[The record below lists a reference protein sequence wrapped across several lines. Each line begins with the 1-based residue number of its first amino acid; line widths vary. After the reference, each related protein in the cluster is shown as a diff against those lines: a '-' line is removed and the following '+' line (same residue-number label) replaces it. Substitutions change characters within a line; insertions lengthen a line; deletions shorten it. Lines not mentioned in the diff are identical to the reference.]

1 MNFLKLGFLANPELG
16 QLILRGWLGLT
27 MLINHG
33 IPKLMKFNELSANFP
48 DPFGIGPKF
57 SLGLALFAEVLC
69 SALLVVGFLARFA
82 ALMLAVTMGV
92 AFLVVHKAVVAAG
105 PASGELAFIYL
116 AGFLALVFTGAG
128 QYSVDGGD

>member
-82 ALMLAVTMGV
+82 ALMLAITMGV
-92 AFLVVHKAVVAAG
+92 AFLVVHKAALAAG